1 MSKPTFRAI
10 FNQNQLRTIRQV
22 ARQANWQMTFDL
34 GNPRGDMSESEE
46 LYRGRIVGSS
56 EGEIIALRSQ
66 DMIDNIA
73 EGRFDF
79 AAIGSDVVE
88 EFFNHRFIELGRIPV
103 GRKLP
108 PIRPRLELTALATS
122 KVDRPED
129 IPDGSIV
136 MSERERITKRY
147 FEERGKIVIVKSPH
161 EDMLE
166 FKEKVTKPNTI
177 GVRLILG
184 TGPVQLEPHAPDSYF
199 LIMVNEEG
207 STINDYNLKVIDKVR
222 DIDTVFLTTERSMT
236 NDTTRGAVLQLAR
249 ELESAFD
256 RIKGEYEVGGPKEL
270 IPRYLS

>member
-1 MSKPTFRAI
+1 MGTPMSEPTFRAI

-22 ARQANWQMTFDL
+22 ARQANWPMTFDL
-34 GNPRGDMSESEE
+34 GNPRGDMPEGEE

-108 PIRPRLELTALATS
+108 PIRPRLELAALATS
-122 KVDRPED
+122 KVSNPEE

-136 MSERERITKRY
+136 MSERERITKKY
-147 FEERGKIVIVKSPH
+147 FEDRGRRVLVKSPH

-166 FKEKVTKPNTI
+166 FREKVMQPNTI
-177 GVRLILG
+177 GIRLILG
-184 TGPVQLEPHAPDSYF
+184 TGPVQLEPYAPDSYF

-207 STINDYNLKVIDKVR
+207 STINDYHLKVIDKIR

-236 NDTTRGAVLQLAR
+236 SDQTRGSVLQLAR
-249 ELESAFD
+249 ELEQTFF
-256 RIKGEYEVGGPKEL
+256 RIKGEYEASGQKE
-270 IPRYLS
+270 RQ